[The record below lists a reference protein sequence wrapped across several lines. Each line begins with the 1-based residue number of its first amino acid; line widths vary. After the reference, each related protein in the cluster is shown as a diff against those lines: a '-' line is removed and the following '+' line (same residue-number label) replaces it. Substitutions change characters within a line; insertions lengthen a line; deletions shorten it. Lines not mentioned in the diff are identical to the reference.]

1 MSARIRVL
9 GPIEVVVDRHPQ
21 PVPGRNAR
29 AVLAALVLGIDHA
42 VGVDHLVAAVWG
54 DTPPPSA
61 RNTLQ
66 SHISTVRSLLGR
78 DTVEFE
84 DDSYVLRVPPSDVD
98 AVQFEL
104 LGLAASEAIVA
115 DPVVARQTAME
126 ALALWRGRP
135 YGDLADDEFVEIEV
149 RRLEEL
155 RMELMELRLEADIA
169 LGRQGPAAAIL
180 DGLVEDH
187 PYRER
192 LWYLLMTALAQEG
205 RRVDAVRAYRRLGEI
220 LGEVGLEPSS
230 DLRELEQQILVEAPE
245 FRARLAHRE
254 R

>member
-9 GPIEVVVDRHPQ
+9 GPIEVVVDRQPR

-42 VGVDHLVAAVWG
+42 VRVDHLVAAVWG
-54 DTPPPSA
+54 DAPPPSA

-78 DTVEFE
+78 DVVEFE
-84 DDSYVLRVPPSDVD
+84 DDAYVLRVAPSEVD
-98 AVQFEL
+98 AVQFEV

-115 DPVVARQTAME
+115 DPVAARQTAME

-180 DGLVEDH
+180 EGLVEDH

-192 LWYLLMTALAQEG
+192 LWYLLMTALAQDG
-205 RRVDAVRAYRRLGEI
+205 RRVDAVRAYRRLAEI
-220 LGEVGLEPSS
+220 LVEVGLEPSS

-245 FRARLAHRE
+245 LRARLAHRE